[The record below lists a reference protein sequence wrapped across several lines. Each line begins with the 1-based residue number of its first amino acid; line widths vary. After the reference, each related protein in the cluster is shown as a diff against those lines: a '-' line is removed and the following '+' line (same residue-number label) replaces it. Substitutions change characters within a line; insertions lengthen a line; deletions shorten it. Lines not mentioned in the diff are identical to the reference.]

1 MDDLFNNFLNIFINT
16 NEHNYRRRQPQ
27 NIINSYVSFDNM
39 FDSFI
44 DEINSTP
51 LTRQHPRNN
60 IQIGTDIDIDMDT
73 DMDIGIDDEEEY
85 DYDHS
90 FRLNQNILHNTR
102 ILRQL
107 LLNSHDPAPER
118 EAESVPYNYQTRVLD
133 TVQLFNNNRD
143 TRNDIFPNLNRIQ
156 QSQQQWRRRQRHQ
169 PPQDPLPLRRFDIED
184 YNGLFSENV
193 LNMLSTGFN
202 FQQDFT
208 NILLDGLEDEI
219 NRFEDIKVT
228 LSHET
233 FNKIIKLE
241 NKIEG
246 VCNICLE
253 DFNSNNTDNPDPN
266 IATTDIETTDNNI
279 IVSLKC
285 NHSYHKGCINK
296 WLTEQSTKCPV
307 CRYDC
312 RDNS

>member
-16 NEHNYRRRQPQ
+16 NEHNYRRQQPQ

-51 LTRQHPRNN
+51 LTRQQQHNN
-60 IQIGTDIDIDMDT
+60 IQIGTDIDI

-107 LLNSHDPAPER
+107 LLNSHDRAPER
-118 EAESVPYNYQTRVLD
+118 EAESVPYNYQSRLLN
-133 TVQLFNNNRD
+133 TVQLFNTRD
-143 TRNDIFPNLNRIQ
+143 NTRNNIFPNLNRIQ
-156 QSQQQWRRRQRHQ
+156 QSQQQWRRRQGQQ
-169 PPQDPLPLRRFDIED
+169 PSRQPDPLRPLDIED
-184 YNGLFSENV
+184 YNDLFSENV
-193 LNMLSTGFN
+193 LNMLATGFN
-202 FQQDFT
+202 LQQDFS

-253 DFNSNNTDNPDPN
+253 DFNSNNTDNIDPN
-266 IATTDIETTDNNI
+266 IATDNVAATNDS

-296 WLTEQSTKCPV
+296 WLTQQSTKCPV

-312 RDNS
+312 RDNA